1 MLPSPSQELA
11 DLRLGTE
18 AYAEQV
24 SRDFEELTWLR
35 CLSEQLEA
43 CDAASPLGQVAEGI
57 LTELRSMIGADALV
71 LVGSDEGSS
80 PFEPGRNCEC
90 RVVFTTGSQL
100 VDDAACRAL
109 IETMAAETCD
119 CPLIRNRIPREDL
132 PAGCTRLH
140 SYIAVPVTRQEVQY
154 GWLLALNRSHREA
167 GSLLGQGQ
175 RVLLP
180 GQDEFGT
187 EEASLLHAAA
197 RALASHARNA
207 QLFREKELL
216 LIGVMRTLIN
226 AIDAKDA
233 YTWGHSDRVALMA
246 KRLGEQL
253 QLSYLECE
261 RLYTTGLL
269 HDIGKIGIPDRILQ
283 KAGPLTADEFDEIKK
298 HPEIGF
304 AILQH
309 LQQLSYVLPGVLH
322 HHESIDGTG
331 YPYGLKGD
339 EIPLFGRILA
349 VVDTYDAMTS
359 SRPYRTAMP
368 HEVARSKLIAGAGRQ
383 WDARIVAAFMECAD
397 DVQNICG
404 AARGEVLHG
413 ESRHAASG
421 HRATVHRTS
430 ASPAPATDQTF
441 APCDPLQTAMMALN
455 QISSS

>member
-1 MLPSPSQELA
+1 MSSSPTQELA

-35 CLSEQLEA
+35 CLSEQLDA
-43 CDAASPLGQVAEGI
+43 CDAASPLAQVAEGI
-57 LTELRSMIGADALV
+57 LSELRSMIGAESVV
-71 LVGSDEGSS
+71 LVSSDEGTA
-80 PFEPGRNCEC
+80 PFEPGRKCEG
-90 RVVFTTGSQL
+90 RIVLTTGRPI

-109 IETMAAETCD
+109 IGTMAAETCD
-119 CPLIRNRIPREDL
+119 CPLIRNRIKPADL
-132 PAGCTRLH
+132 PAGCTGLH
-140 SYIAVPVTRQEVQY
+140 SYIAVPVTRQDAQY
-154 GWLLALNRSHREA
+154 GWLLAFNRGRRSA
-167 GSLLGQGQ
+167 GTLLGQIQ
-175 RVLLP
+175 RVVLP
-180 GQDEFGT
+180 GDDEFGT

-309 LQQLSYVLPGVLH
+309 LHQISYVLPGVLH
-322 HHESIDGTG
+322 HHESIDGKG

-339 EIPLFGRILA
+339 EIPLPGRILA

-368 HEVARSKLIAGAGRQ
+368 HDVARSKLIAGAGRQ
-383 WDARIVAAFMECAD
+383 WDARIVAAFMDCAAD
-397 DVQNICG
+397 AQNICG
-404 AARGEVLHG
+404 KARGEVLHG
-413 ESRHAASG
+413 TNPHKTVEPGARPAAA
-421 HRATVHRTS
+421 HMADLKF
-430 ASPAPATDQTF
+430 AS
-441 APCDPLQTAMMALN
+441 CDPLQTAMMALN
-455 QISSS
+455 HLSLP

>member
-1 MLPSPSQELA
+1 MLTSPTQELA
-11 DLRLGTE
+11 DLPLGTE
-18 AYAEQV
+18 VYAEQV

-43 CDAASPLGQVAEGI
+43 CDAASPLGEVATGI
-57 LTELRSMIGADALV
+57 LTELRAMIRAEAVV
-71 LVGSDEGSS
+71 LVGADLNSS
-80 PFEPGRNCEC
+80 RLASGRNHDW
-90 RVVFTTGSQL
+90 RIISTSGVPL

-109 IETMAAETCD
+109 IEMMATETCD
-119 CPLIRNRIPREDL
+119 CPLIRNRIPQGCL
-132 PAGCTRLH
+132 PAGCTGLH
-140 SYIAVPVTRQEVQY
+140 SYMAVPVTRQEVQY
-154 GWLLALNRSHREA
+154 GWLLAFNRCHRA
-167 GSLLGQGQ
+167 TGSLFGEGK

-180 GQDEFGT
+180 GEDEFGT
-187 EEASLLHAAA
+187 EEAGLLHAAA

-246 KRLGEQL
+246 RRLGEQL

-309 LQQLSYVLPGVLH
+309 LHQISYVLPGVLH
-322 HHESIDGTG
+322 HHESVDGNG

-339 EIPLFGRILA
+339 DIPLFGRLLA

-368 HEVARSKLIAGAGRQ
+368 HDVARSKLIDGAGRQ

-397 DVQNICG
+397 DMLNICG
-404 AARGEVLHG
+404 AARSEALHG
-413 ESRHAASG
+413 TNVRTINPPGANPGTDPAADQ
-421 HRATVHRTS
+421 AL
-430 ASPAPATDQTF
+430 SPGDA
-441 APCDPLQTAMMALN
+441 LQTAMMALN
-455 QISSS
+455 QLSSS